1 MLAHGTRNRAL
12 ASFVDLNTGSARM
25 DEIKILGIL
34 GSQRQGSYNR
44 FALQAAQ
51 ELLPHGTALE
61 LIELQD
67 IPFFDRRLALSPP
80 PVVSEL
86 RRRVLDSDAI
96 LFATP
101 ECIHSVPGKL
111 KSALDWASRPAGES
125 AWLGKPAAVM
135 SASVGNL
142 IAARSQHHLKQLLV
156 TLKMQ
161 LVDHPGVTDGNA
173 EQHFSDE
180 GKLHHESAR
189 CFIQEL
195 LAALVSLVKVN
206 RAAAGSIVRE
216 AA

>member
-1 MLAHGTRNRAL
+1 MG
-12 ASFVDLNTGSARM
+12 
-25 DEIKILGIL
+25 EIKILGIL

-44 FALQAAQ
+44 FALQAAK

-61 LIELQD
+61 LIELHG

-80 PVVSEL
+80 PVVVEL

-142 IAARSQHHLKQLLV
+142 IATRSQHHLKQLLA

-180 GKLHHESAR
+180 GKLHHEPAR
-189 CFIQEL
+189 CFIREL
-195 LAALVSLVKVN
+195 LAALVSLVKFN
-206 RAAAGSIVRE
+206 RVAAGSIVRE

>member
-1 MLAHGTRNRAL
+1 MG
-12 ASFVDLNTGSARM
+12 
-25 DEIKILGIL
+25 EIKILGIL
-34 GSQRQGSYNR
+34 GCERQGSYSR
-44 FALQAAQ
+44 FALHAAR

-61 LIELQD
+61 LIDLNG
-67 IPFFDRRLALSPP
+67 IPFFDRRRALSPP
-80 PVVSEL
+80 PAVVEF

-111 KSALDWASRPAGES
+111 KSAIDWASSPAGES
-125 AWLGKPAAVM
+125 PWLDKPTAVM
-135 SASVGNL
+135 SASDGRL
-142 IAARSQHHLKQLLV
+142 IKARAQHHLKEV
-156 TLKMQ
+156 MATLKMQ
-161 LVDHPGVTDGNA
+161 TVDHPGMTDCDAGR
-173 EQHFSDE
+173 HFSDE

-206 RAAAGSIVRE
+206 RAATGYIVRK